1 MDLEKKSNKLI
12 YTSFGDE
19 NEIHNWLN
27 GDKSFDIWGT
37 YYGDNE
43 VSNKTIDS
51 LDFFDKK
58 KLGKLPNFFRL
69 YDKYKEIISSY
80 DLIWLVD
87 DDIKIDNKDIQ
98 NLFQYQNK
106 YDTSILQP
114 SNSNKGK
121 VNHSITESRSEG
133 NFRYTNFVE
142 VTAPLFKTQFLLDWY
157 ESQFIPLKQKFQ
169 NIEHD
174 YLRTH
179 NLKINHENFRD
190 FGLDFW
196 WSHYAKTERKKMGIV
211 DKIEMINPLYEGTIQ
226 HLKVNELL
234 GYTEDVAQQMF
245 IEFNNEFCVKCECE
259 AFNHKCTF
267 NYYDFE

>member
-1 MDLEKKSNKLI
+1 M
-12 YTSFGDE
+12 
-19 NEIHNWLN
+19 N

-69 YDKYKEIISSY
+69 YHKYKEIISSY

-98 NLFQYQNK
+98 NLFQYQNR

-174 YLRTH
+174 YLRKH

-196 WSHYAKTERKKMGIV
+196 WSHYAT
-211 DKIEMINPLYEGTIQ
+211 
-226 HLKVNELL
+226 
-234 GYTEDVAQQMF
+234 A
-245 IEFNNEFCVKCECE
+245 
-259 AFNHKCTF
+259 
-267 NYYDFE
+267 YYP